1 MPPTDL
7 LLSLLDPSVRADPY
21 PVYAALQRQ
30 APVAEGPMGIVVV
43 SGHAPVA
50 ALLRDRRLSSD
61 YRNSSAFRAWLSEQ
75 DADLDA
81 WDADD
86 AQPFLLRDPP
96 DHTRLR
102 RLAASALAA
111 SALAP
116 GALGRLEPRIA
127 ALTDGLLDVAAARAG
142 DDGTVV
148 DLVAEVA
155 APLPLAVIG
164 ELLGV
169 PEGDRVRLQ
178 AWSHDLARAIDPPFL
193 LGEAE
198 RAAAWEAVEAFHG
211 YLADLVAA
219 RRRSPGQDVVSALIA
234 ARDEGAALSDE
245 ELRGIVVLLLA
256 AGQET
261 TVNLIANACLALL
274 RHPDELAR
282 LGADPTRAASVT
294 EETLR
299 YDAPVQLRDRVAL
312 TDLRVGGVDVAA
324 GTTLLL
330 LLAAAN
336 RDPARFPAPERFDPD
351 RDTSGH
357 LGFGAGI
364 HACLGAP
371 LARLEARVV
380 LERLATRLRNPHLA
394 TDDLA
399 YRDHIALRSLRELP
413 VVVDGIRPA

>member
-1 MPPTDL
+1 MSPTDL
-7 LLSLLDPSVRADPY
+7 LRSLLDPAVRADPY
-21 PVYAALQRQ
+21 PVYAALQQQ

-43 SGHAPVA
+43 ASHAPVDG
-50 ALLRDRRLSSD
+50 LLRDRRLSSD
-61 YRNSSAFRAWLSEQ
+61 YRRSGAFRAWLAEQ
-75 DADLDA
+75 GADLDA
-81 WDADD
+81 WDADE

-102 RLAASALAA
+102 RLAASALA
-111 SALAP
+111 P
-116 GALGRLEPRIA
+116 GTLGRLEPRVS
-127 ALTDGLLDVAAARAG
+127 ALADGLLDAAAARVGAH
-142 DDGTVV
+142 GTVIDV
-148 DLVAEVA
+148 VAEVA

-169 PEGDRVRLQ
+169 PERDRGRLQ
-178 AWSHDLARAIDPPFL
+178 TWSRDLARAIDPPFL

-198 RAAAWEAVEAFHG
+198 RAAAWRAVEAFHG
-211 YLADLVAA
+211 YLADLIDD
-219 RRRSPGQDVVSALIA
+219 RRREPGSDVLSALLA
-234 ARDEGAALSDE
+234 ARDAGAALSDA

-261 TVNLIANACLALL
+261 TVNLIANAWLALL

-282 LGADPTRAASVT
+282 LRGEPTRAAAVV

-299 YDAPVQLRDRVAL
+299 HDAPVQLRDRVAL
-312 TDLRVGGVDVAA
+312 ADLRIGDVEVAE

-357 LGFGAGI
+357 LGFGAGP

-380 LERLATRLRNPHLA
+380 LERLATRLRNPRLA
-394 TDDLA
+394 TDHLA
-399 YRDHIALRSLRELP
+399 YRDHIALRSLEALP
-413 VVVDGIRPA
+413 VAVDGIATA

>member
-21 PVYAALQRQ
+21 PVYAALQRE

-43 SGHAPVA
+43 SGHAPVD

-61 YRNSSAFRAWLSEQ
+61 YRNSSAFRSWLAAQ
-75 DADLDA
+75 DADLEA

-102 RLAASALAA
+102 RLAT

-116 GALGRLEPRIA
+116 GTLGRLEPRIA
-127 ALTDGLLDVAAARAG
+127 ALTDRLLDDAADRAG
-142 DDGTVV
+142 DDAAVLDV
-148 DLVAEVA
+148 VAEVA

-169 PEGDRVRLQ
+169 PEDDQARLQ

-193 LGEAE
+193 LSEAA
-198 RAAAWEAVEAFHG
+198 RTAAWEAVEALHG

-219 RRRSPGQDVVSALIA
+219 RRADPGADVLSALIA
-234 ARDEGAALSDE
+234 ARDEGAALSDA
-245 ELRGIVVLLLA
+245 ELRGIAVLLLA

-261 TVNLIANACLALL
+261 TVNLIANAWLALL

-282 LGADPTRAASVT
+282 LRADPTRAAAVA

-312 TDLRVGGVDVAA
+312 ADLRIGDVDVAA

-336 RDPARFPAPERFDPD
+336 RDPARFPSPERFDPD
-351 RDTSGH
+351 RETGGH

-380 LERLATRLRNPHLA
+380 LERLAARLRNPRLA
-394 TDDLA
+394 HGDLA
-399 YRDHIALRSLRELP
+399 YRDHVALRSLEALP
-413 VVVDGIRPA
+413 VAVDGIGPA